1 MAGGHPPLRV
11 LITGGTA
18 GIGLGIARAFHAQGA
33 FVTVMGRDAQRAEAV
48 VPAFDDPD
56 RVRAV
61 SGDVADE
68 GDRARALQVAV
79 DVFGGLD
86 VLVNNAGT
94 TVRAKPEDYTPD
106 DYARVLEVNLTSAF
120 ALSQMA
126 FPYLRDSRRGRI
138 INIAS
143 LTSFFG
149 SAFSLPY
156 AVSKGGI
163 VQLTKSLALA
173 WGGDGI
179 TVNAIAPGWIDTDLT
194 VATRQYVPE
203 LEQNVIKRT
212 PLGRWGT
219 PEDIGGVAAFLAS
232 AEASFVNGTVITVD
246 GGYSASL

>member
-1 MAGGHPPLRV
+1 
-11 LITGGTA
+11 
-18 GIGLGIARAFHAQGA
+18 
-33 FVTVMGRDAQRAEAV
+33 
-48 VPAFDDPD
+48 
-56 RVRAV
+56 
-61 SGDVADE
+61 
-68 GDRARALQVAV
+68 
-79 DVFGGLD
+79 
-86 VLVNNAGT
+86 
-94 TVRAKPEDYTPD
+94 
-106 DYARVLEVNLTSAF
+106 
-120 ALSQMA
+120 MA